1 MPHTHI
7 VYSTI
12 ELLLSFTTGQDSQIA
27 PLKLLTEFAH
37 SQGQHVAIQLAHAG
51 RKASTVA
58 PWIDRKAAAPLEANG
73 WPDKVLS
80 VSNVPYDEHTYIPK
94 TMTLEDIASFKE
106 SFIVAVKRALVAG
119 FDVSGNRFLRRFST
133 Y

>member
-1 MPHTHI
+1 MPYAQI
-7 VYSTI
+7 VCSTC
-12 ELLLSFTTGQDSQIA
+12 ELPLTFTTGQDSQIA

-80 VSNVPYDEHTYIPK
+80 VSNVPYDEHTCIPK

-106 SFIVAVKRALVAG
+106 SFAAAVKRALVAG
-119 FDVSGNRFLRRFST
+119 FDVDELHFIP
-133 Y
+133 